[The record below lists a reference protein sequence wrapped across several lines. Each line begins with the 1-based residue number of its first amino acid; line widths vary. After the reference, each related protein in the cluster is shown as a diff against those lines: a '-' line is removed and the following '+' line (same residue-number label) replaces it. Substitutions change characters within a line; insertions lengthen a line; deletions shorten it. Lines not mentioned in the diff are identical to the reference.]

1 MTNRTPGRPVPVDE
15 FVQAV
20 GAQLD
25 RAQDAL
31 ALKVSG
37 GNRPLTWALKDLSIE
52 LRVFVEFDDGGRMLL
67 RSAGPNEK
75 DASALHF
82 SFTTITRPM
91 VEENTW
97 QFQSESDPRSL
108 DDIRGTGDFDG
119 ETQRKLELIGVRT
132 VGQLRQ
138 LDPMAVQAVV
148 GIPATKLQAA
158 LAASARPAVT
168 GQEVVA
174 RPDGSRLLRIHGA
187 NLYSGVKPEVRL
199 SGQPVEV
206 LEATPRHVLVRP
218 LAVHDEGQV
227 EVYADGQRATGWFRM
242 GPAQAPIV
250 PPPYYGNAQNAAPP
264 PAPHHGNGQ
273 NGANGTTP
281 PPGGDK
287 P

>member
-1 MTNRTPGRPVPVDE
+1 MNGAGRSSSRSVPVDE

-37 GNRPLTWALKDLSIE
+37 GNRPMTWALKDLAIE
-52 LRVFVEFDDGGRMLL
+52 LRVFVEFDDGGRMNL

-75 DASALHF
+75 EASALHF

-91 VEENTW
+91 VEENSW
-97 QFQSESDPRSL
+97 RFQTESDPRAL
-108 DDIRGTGDFDG
+108 DDIRGTTDFDS

-132 VGQLRQ
+132 VGQLRN

-168 GQEVVA
+168 GQEVVS
-174 RPDGSRLLRIHGA
+174 RPDGTRLLRIHGA
-187 NLYSGVKPEVRL
+187 NLYSGVTPEVRL
-199 SGQPVEV
+199 AGEPVEV
-206 LEATPRHVLVRP
+206 IEATPRSVLVRP
-218 LAVHDEGQV
+218 LAVQDEGQV
-227 EVYADGQRATGWFRM
+227 EVFADGQRATGWFRM
-242 GPAQAPIV
+242 DNAGRA
-250 PPPYYGNAQNAAPP
+250 YGNGAPP
-264 PAPHHGNGQ
+264 T
-273 NGANGTTP
+273 ANG
-281 PPGGDK
+281 GGT
-287 P
+287 

>member
-1 MTNRTPGRPVPVDE
+1 MSSGRAPGRALPVDE

-37 GNRPLTWALKDLSIE
+37 GNRPMTWALKDLEIE
-52 LRVFVEFDDGGRMLL
+52 LRVFVEFDDRGRMML

-75 DASALHF
+75 EASALHF

-91 VEENTW
+91 VEENSW
-97 QFQSESDPRSL
+97 QFSNDSDPRAIDNL
-108 DDIRGTGDFDG
+108 GGNDFDS
-119 ETQRKLELIGVRT
+119 ETQRRLELLGVRT
-132 VGQLRQ
+132 VGQLKQ
-138 LDPMAVQAVV
+138 LDPMAVQAVA

-187 NLYSGVKPEVRL
+187 NLYSGVTPEVKL
-199 SGQPVEV
+199 AGQPVEV
-206 LEATPRHVLVRP
+206 IEATPRSVLVRP
-218 LAVHDEGQV
+218 LAIHDEGQV
-227 EVYADGQRATGWFRM
+227 EVFADGHRATGWFRL
-242 GPAQAPIV
+242 GKQT
-250 PPPYYGNAQNAAPP
+250 
-264 PAPHHGNGQ
+264 NGVAS
-273 NGANGTTP
+273 NGV
-281 PPGGDK
+281 PPGGA